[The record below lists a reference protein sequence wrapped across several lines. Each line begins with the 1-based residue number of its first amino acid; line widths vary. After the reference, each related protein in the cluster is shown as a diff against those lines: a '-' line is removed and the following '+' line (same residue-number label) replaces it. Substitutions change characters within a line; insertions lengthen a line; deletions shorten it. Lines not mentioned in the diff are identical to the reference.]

1 VNQIIAKALLATALL
16 LLATMSVVT
25 AAESPA
31 AASARIPSYDR
42 DVAPI
47 LRTWCAG
54 CHNDAEREGEW
65 SVERFASLRQGG
77 AEGIDPIVPGD
88 AAASLVIRRIEST
101 DGDHMPPAEAPQ
113 PPAADVELLRA
124 WIAVG
129 APGPETDS
137 SILCT
142 LAVPAITPHGG
153 PRPVTAVAAGPGDS
167 VAVATGRVV
176 RVHAGDAL
184 EEDATGGGVTWTTPP
199 LVEIADLP
207 GEATAVHFS
216 GDRRR
221 LVIATGIAGLLG
233 EAQLRDAATGG
244 LVASFGT
251 RATGDAPT
259 STRHRDLLYDAEL
272 SPDGSLLATAGY
284 DRLLAVW
291 RVADGSL
298 LWSNTVHNGAIFDIA
313 WHPSGRLLATASAD
327 ETVKLWKADDGGRL
341 DTLGQPQGEVT
352 AVAFTPDG
360 RHVVAAGRDRRIH
373 LWSLRSLDTPAIN
386 PLVHARFAHEAAIVA
401 VAVSADGR
409 RLLSSAEDG
418 SLAVWTLPDLVLAGT
433 GILSAGARGG
443 FDPAGSRPDVA
454 VAVAA
459 LPARFLVGRMDGS
472 LELIDPALFATAAA
486 AEAVAA
492 TPAPAGNDSGV
503 GTAAGAT
510 AEISEQEPNDDAAA
524 AMAVTVPARIRGDIG
539 QPGDVDCFRF
549 SAQAGEPL
557 VLEIDAARSTS
568 KLDSKIEILHADGR
582 PVERVVLQATR
593 ESWFTFRGKDSTQ
606 PSDFRIHNWA
616 EMELDEY
623 LYAGG
628 EVVKLWHY
636 PRGPDSGFIVYP
648 GFGPR
653 HTFFGTTPVAHA
665 LGEPAWIVEPLAA
678 GSQPLPNGLPVFRLV
693 WENDDEPTRRLGT
706 DSQLVFE
713 PPADGEYVV
722 RVSDVRGFG
731 ATAAD
736 VDSGGEQPSFHYAL
750 AIRPPQPSFQ
760 VSIGGKSPKVSP
772 GSGRELAFTL
782 ERLEGFA
789 GPVRIDVANV
799 PPGFTFHGPLE
810 IAAGQ
815 RRALGV
821 LSAAADAP
829 PPDESAAKAVRVT
842 ATGLV
847 GSAEVVQEVGDL
859 GTITLGDPPK
869 ITIVIFATG
878 DDPTPGPG
886 DESAS
891 GTAASAARAERPPVF
906 EIRPGETIRARV
918 RAVRHD
924 FPGRIELGR
933 DDDAGRNLPHGVYV
947 DNVGLNGLLIVEDQ
961 TEREFFLTASPIT
974 RPGRRLFHLK
984 ATPDGGQTSLP
995 VWLDVVALPDPP
1007 PP

>member
-1 VNQIIAKALLATALL
+1 VNRIIARATALI
-16 LLATMSVVT
+16 ATVSAMT
-25 AAESPA
+25 AAAAIPA
-31 AASARIPSYDR
+31 APSYDR

-54 CHNDAEREGEW
+54 CHNDAEPEGDW
-65 SVERFASLRQGG
+65 SVEHFAALRRGG
-77 AEGIDPIVPGD
+77 AEGVDPIVPGD

-113 PPAADVELLRA
+113 PPAADVDVLRA
-124 WIAVG
+124 WIAAG
-129 APGPETDS
+129 APGPATDG
-137 SILCT
+137 SILRS
-142 LAVPAITPHGG
+142 LAVPAIAPQVG
-153 PRPVTAVAAGPGDS
+153 PRAITAVATGPRS
-167 VAVATGRVV
+167 TVAVATGRVV
-176 RVHAGDAL
+176 RVYAADTLGEDAL
-184 EEDATGGGVTWTTPP
+184 GENRRGHVALKTPP
-199 LVEIADLP
+199 LVEITDLP

-216 GDRRR
+216 GDGRR

-233 EAQLRDAATGG
+233 EAQIRDATTGG
-244 LVASFGT
+244 LVASFGN
-251 RATGDAPT
+251 ASGAGVAPA
-259 STRHRDLLYDAEL
+259 SVRHRDLLYDAEL

-298 LWSNTVHNGAIFDIA
+298 VWSNTVHNGAIFDIT

-373 LWSLRSLDTPAIN
+373 LWSLRSLDAPAIN

-401 VAVSADGR
+401 LAVSTDGR

-418 SLAVWTLPDLVLAGT
+418 SLAAWTLPDLVLT
-433 GILSAGARGG
+433 GIHGLDATGA
-443 FDPAGSRPDVA
+443 RPDVA
-454 VAVAA
+454 AAVAT
-459 LPARFLVGRMDGS
+459 LPERFLVGRMDGR
-472 LELIDPALFATAAA
+472 LEVVDPASFASALPL
-486 AEAVAA
+486 V
-492 TPAPAGNDSGV
+492 PAPAGVAAVADV
-503 GTAAGAT
+503 AKADAPAAGD
-510 AEISEQEPNDDAAA
+510 ISEQEPNDDVGT
-524 AMAVTVPARIRGDIG
+524 AMAVAVPAEIRGAIG
-539 QPGDVDCFRF
+539 RPGDADCFRF
-549 SAQAGEPL
+549 AARAGVPVL
-557 VLEIDAARSTS
+557 LEINAARSKS
-568 KLDSKIEILHADGR
+568 QLDSKLEVLHADSR

-606 PSDFRIHNWA
+606 PNDFRIHNWA
-616 EMELDEY
+616 EMELDQY

-636 PRGPDSGFIVYP
+636 PRGPDSGFLVYP

-653 HTFFGTTPVAHA
+653 HTFFGTTPVTHA
-665 LGEPAWIVEPLAA
+665 LGEPAWIVEPLPA
-678 GSQPLPNGLPVFRLV
+678 GATPLPNGLPVFRLG

-706 DSQLVFE
+706 DSQLIFE
-713 PPADGEYVV
+713 PPADGDYIV
-722 RVSDVRGFG
+722 RVTDVRGFG
-731 ATAAD
+731 ADVAAVGTAALA
-736 VDSGGEQPSFHYAL
+736 SAGSNGEPPSFHYTL
-750 AIRPPQPSFQ
+750 TIRPPRPSFR
-760 VSIGGKSPKVSP
+760 VTIGGKSPTVSP
-772 GSGRELAFTL
+772 GSGRELAFTVD
-782 ERLEGFA
+782 RNEGFT
-789 GPVRIDVANV
+789 GPVRVDVAHL
-799 PPGFTFHGPLE
+799 PAGFTFHGPLE